1 MSCAARSPALRE
13 QGGQAAAA
21 ARHCRRVG
29 VSWTFCAP
37 GRVDL
42 LESNHVPGRPLLL
55 RGNVGD
61 AAISGRTVAK
71 APRGQRSTR
80 QRAVAGTVRRPHCE
94 YEFRRPSDRR
104 GSGSDPEPQCAFK
117 MSMFNVSCNSH

>member
-1 MSCAARSPALRE
+1 MSCAALTPTRSGE
-13 QGGQAAAA
+13 AAAT
-21 ARHCRRVG
+21 RLCRRVG

-80 QRAVAGTVRRPHCE
+80 QRAAGHR
-94 YEFRRPSDRR
+94 
-104 GSGSDPEPQCAFK
+104 
-117 MSMFNVSCNSH
+117 